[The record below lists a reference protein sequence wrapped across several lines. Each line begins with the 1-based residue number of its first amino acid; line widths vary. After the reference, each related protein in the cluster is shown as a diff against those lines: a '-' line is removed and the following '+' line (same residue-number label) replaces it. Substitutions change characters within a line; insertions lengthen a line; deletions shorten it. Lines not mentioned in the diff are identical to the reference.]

1 MENAL
6 EFWQY
11 LDELV
16 ASSRIVIDRPQGSTH
31 PRFPGQVYPLDYGY
45 LDGTTSPDGGGIDI
59 WLGSQ
64 AAGLVAAGS
73 AAAGS
78 AAAGSDAAG
87 SQATPQITGVLCTVD
102 LLKRDGELKLLIGCT
117 NQDVQCILQFV
128 NSHSMRAI
136 YIPTA
141 RRHAGG

>member
-59 WLGSQ
+59 WIGSQ
-64 AAGLVAAGS
+64 GAQG
-73 AAAGS
+73 
-78 AAAGSDAAG
+78 
-87 SQATPQITGVLCTVD
+87 ITGVLCTVD